1 MFSPRIKET
10 LMKSPYSKTN
20 PLQSINFD
28 SCNKKRMTFAECE
41 KSKDHITGLGLA
53 HFGKF
58 LNYCYY
64 KY

>member
-1 MFSPRIKET
+1 MFSSRIKET

-28 SCNKKRMTFAECE
+28 SCSKRMSFAKECE

-53 HFGKF
+53 HFGKNF
-58 LNYCYY
+58 NDWPL
-64 KY
+64 